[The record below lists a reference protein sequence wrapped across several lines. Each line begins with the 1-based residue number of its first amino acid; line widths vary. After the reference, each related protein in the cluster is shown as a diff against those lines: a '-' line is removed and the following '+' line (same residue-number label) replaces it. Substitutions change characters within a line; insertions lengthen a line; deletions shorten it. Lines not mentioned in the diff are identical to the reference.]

1 MQNALVFRKGYLLL
15 ILLAVVVIGVYKV
28 LHYSPLE
35 QEIIKK
41 VKINNLA
48 TLYIT
53 EASTGATSGFS
64 YRFYLYDASKDNK
77 AFMAS
82 LEDGNEPF
90 MNTTDKGALTKA
102 ENDALY
108 LSVKGTIYTFNSP
121 ATYLA
126 GGSIYS
132 VPVYLTSSP
141 F

>member
-64 YRFYLYDASKDNK
+64 YRFYLYD
-77 AFMAS
+77 
-82 LEDGNEPF
+82 
-90 MNTTDKGALTKA
+90 
-102 ENDALY
+102 
-108 LSVKGTIYTFNSP
+108 V
-121 ATYLA
+121 
-126 GGSIYS
+126 
-132 VPVYLTSSP
+132 
-141 F
+141 

>member
-64 YRFYLYDASKDNK
+64 YRFL
-77 AFMAS
+77 S
-82 LEDGNEPF
+82 L
-90 MNTTDKGALTKA
+90 
-102 ENDALY
+102 
-108 LSVKGTIYTFNSP
+108 
-121 ATYLA
+121 
-126 GGSIYS
+126 
-132 VPVYLTSSP
+132 
-141 F
+141 